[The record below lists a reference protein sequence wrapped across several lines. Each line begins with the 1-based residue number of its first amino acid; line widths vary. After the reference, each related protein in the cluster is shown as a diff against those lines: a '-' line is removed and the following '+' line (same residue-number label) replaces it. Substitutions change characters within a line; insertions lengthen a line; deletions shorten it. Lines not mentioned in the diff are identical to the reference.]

1 MKNLKKKNIFF
12 LSLDGFSSRKDMGL
26 IYAPLAGVCTLATV
40 AEARKLDEDLPL
52 YPNCDSIDIFNE
64 LLSGSAEMTKENAV
78 ATADDFLQFYV
89 LPSFKCNFA
98 CSYCFS
104 ANGRATEEIS
114 LENLLAALDFF
125 VSRQRINTDRLS
137 ISYLG
142 GGEPTLSWEIVRQGI
157 EYADTLAA
165 HQGIKIYHTIVT
177 NGSMLNSDMARF
189 LKEHDVL
196 VRVSF
201 EILPE
206 IQALQRGQYDKV
218 ERGMQVLAQEGARHM
233 VRSMITPD
241 NVCLMEKML
250 EELHKKFPFV
260 KNVLF
265 DPITSSTTFSDKEIT
280 RKFYNLYIKHFLS
293 ARSLG
298 KKLGIDVGNA
308 SLRNLDLIV
317 DRYCAGEFCLT
328 PDGAITIC
336 HQVSSPREK
345 GYEDFIYGRVI
356 DGRLTIDR
364 EKFLLLKSRY
374 TVYDNPRCNDCD
386 VKWTC
391 GGGCTQQRRQYS
403 DDILDIVCETERRLT
418 TAFLLERI
426 ANGANINEMIETYG
440 R

>member
-12 LSLDGFSSRKDMGL
+12 LPLDGFSSRKDMGL
-26 IYAPLAGVCTLATV
+26 IYAPLAGVCTLATI

-52 YPNCDSIDIFNE
+52 YPNCDSRDLFNE
-64 LLSGSAEMTKENAV
+64 LMSGSVEMTKENAV
-78 ATADDFLQFYV
+78 ATADDFLQLYV

-104 ANGRATEEIS
+104 ANGRATEEVS
-114 LENLLAALDFF
+114 LENLLATLDFF
-125 VSRQRINTDRLS
+125 VSRQRIDTDRLS

-142 GGEPTLSWEIVRQGI
+142 GGEPTLTWEIVRQGI

-165 HQGIKIYHTIVT
+165 RQGIKIYHTIVT

-218 ERGMQVLAQEGARHM
+218 ERGMQILTQEGARHM

-241 NVCLMEKML
+241 NVCLMEKMV

-265 DPITSSTTFSDKEIT
+265 DPITSSATFSNEEIT
-280 RKFYNLYIKHFLS
+280 CEFYDLYIKYFLS

-345 GYEDFIYGRVI
+345 GYEDFIYGRVV

-364 EKFLLLKSRY
+364 EKFRLLKSRY

-403 DDILDIVCETERRLT
+403 DDILDIVCESERRLT

-426 ANGANINEMIETYG
+426 ANGTNIREMIETY
-440 R
+440 